1 MQLVILDQFY
11 LVFNQQGV
19 LIIFN
24 FKFKKLFYRILKDE
38 NGQGASEILLLLGG
52 VLIVVLIL
60 VYIYKDYISNLGSE
74 ISSNELSSLN
84 NSFSNLSSKFD

>member
-1 MQLVILDQFY
+1 MLGGF
-11 LVFNQQGV
+11 
-19 LIIFN
+19 LINSKFR
-24 FKFKKLFYRILKDE
+24 FKKLFYRVLKDE

-60 VYIYKDYISNLGSE
+60 VYIYKDYISDLGSE

>member
-1 MQLVILDQFY
+1 M
-11 LVFNQQGV
+11 
-19 LIIFN
+19 
-24 FKFKKLFYRILKDE
+24 LKDE

-60 VYIYKDYISNLGSE
+60 VYIYKDYLSNLGSE

-84 NSFSNLSSKFD
+84 NFSWISW

>member
-1 MQLVILDQFY
+1 MCGGFFISL
-11 LVFNQQGV
+11 N
-19 LIIFN
+19 FN
-24 FKFKKLFYRILKDE
+24 FKNLFYKILKDE
-38 NGQGASEILLLLGG
+38 NGQGASEVLLLLGG